1 MQQSTNISIIFWKS
15 SLKLSKKLRRVFSA
29 RMVLHFLVFQ
39 RTSSLLEKR
48 KKNNNS
54 KKNNEK
60 IFQSYENALGSKIV
74 KPGKYEA
81 LRKALKKWLLILRNE
96 NLPVNG
102 SMFQEKAFQF
112 ANELD
117 IEGFQASEWWLEK
130 F

>member
-1 MQQSTNISIIFWKS
+1 M
-15 SLKLSKKLRRVFSA
+15 L
-29 RMVLHFLVFQ
+29 LHFLVFQ

-54 KKNNEK
+54 KKSNEK
-60 IFQSYENALGSKIV
+60 LFQSYENALGSKIV

-96 NLPVNG
+96 NVPVNG
-102 SMFQEKAFQF
+102 SMFKEKALQF
-112 ANELD
+112 ANELN
-117 IEGFQASEWWLEK
+117 IEGFQASEGWLEK